1 MARPTL
7 EEQAERRFTQAEVQL
22 RDKSARYSTKAL
34 ERIYAIMMND
44 KTADSPA
51 LRACEMILKQYN
63 DLRLEDAKKLAE
75 KAVKPTAD
83 AHDSEED
90 EDEGTA
96 VLKIGDKEI
105 KIG

>member
-7 EEQAERRFTQAEVQL
+7 EEQADRRFTQAEVQL

-34 ERIYAIMMND
+34 EKIYAIMMNE

-75 KAVKPTAD
+75 KAAKPATEE
-83 AHDSEED
+83 HDTED
-90 EDEGTA
+90 EDDGAA